1 MKKACIIGG
10 GSWGSAMAIH
20 LGRLQID
27 TRLWVREKEIYDE
40 ILRTGENKTFLPQ
53 VPFPSSVSFFLDL
66 KEAIQETEAVFIAVP
81 SRFCRKLYTEIVPFL
96 TPEQAIL
103 SLTKGI
109 EEGTLKRMSEVMA
122 EVFPSSFHSRIAV
135 LSGPSFAREVAES
148 HPTAVVISSEN
159 LELAKKMQ
167 SLVSSMYFRAY
178 RSDDII
184 GVELAGACKNVIAIA
199 TGISDSFGFGS
210 NSMAALVTRGLTEMT
225 RLGLNLG
232 ARQETYAGLA
242 GIGDLVLTCTGNLSR
257 NRYVGIELG
266 KGKTLNEI
274 IAGMKM
280 IAEGI
285 TTTLS
290 VRQLAQREKV
300 EMPIC
305 EQVFSVLHQ
314 GKDPKKAF
322 RNLMS
327 RELKNEHKTTGGEK
341 NEM

>member
-1 MKKACIIGG
+1 VKKVCIIGG

-27 TRLWVREKEIYDE
+27 TNLWLREKEIYDE
-40 ILRTGENKTFLPQ
+40 ILRTGENKTFLPK

-66 KEAIQETEAVFIAVP
+66 KEAIKGTESVFIAVP
-81 SRFCRKLYTEIVPFL
+81 SRFCRKLYTEIAPFL
-96 TPEQAIL
+96 TSEQSIM

-109 EEGTLKRMSEVMA
+109 EEGTLKRLSEVMT

-135 LSGPSFAREVAES
+135 LSGPSFAREVAGS

-199 TGISDSFGFGS
+199 TGISDSLGFGS

-242 GIGDLVLTCTGNLSR
+242 GVGDLVLTCTGKLSR

-266 KGKTLNEI
+266 KGKTLDEI

-290 VRQLAQREKV
+290 VRQLAQRENV

-314 GKDPKKAF
+314 GKNPKVAF
-322 RNLMS
+322 RDLMS
-327 RELKNEHKTTGGEK
+327 RELKNEYKTARGEK
-341 NEM
+341 K

>member
-1 MKKACIIGG
+1 
-10 GSWGSAMAIH
+10 MAIH
-20 LGRLQID
+20 LGRLQVD
-27 TRLWVREKEIYDE
+27 THLWIRESEIYED
-40 ILRTGENKTFLPQ
+40 ILRTGENKIFLPQ
-53 VPFPSSVSFFLDL
+53 VLFPSSVSFFLDL
-66 KEAIQETEAVFIAVP
+66 KEALQETEAVFIAVP
-81 SRFCRKLYTEIVPFL
+81 SRFCRKLYAQIAPFL
-96 TPEQAIL
+96 IPEQAIV
-103 SLTKGI
+103 SLAKGI
-109 EEGTLKRMSEVMA
+109 EEGSLKRMSEVMA

-159 LELAKKMQ
+159 LELAKKIQ
-167 SLVSSMYFRAY
+167 ALVSSLYFRAY
-178 RSDDII
+178 SSDDII

-225 RLGLNLG
+225 RLGVNLG

-242 GIGDLVLTCTGNLSR
+242 GIGDLVLTCTGKLSR

-266 KGKTLNEI
+266 KGKTLDEI
-274 IAGMKM
+274 KAGMKM

-290 VRQLAQREKV
+290 VHKLAQREKV

-305 EQVFSVLHQ
+305 EQVFSVLYR
-314 GKDPKKAF
+314 GKDPKIAF
-322 RNLMS
+322 RDLMS
-327 RELKNEHKTTGGEK
+327 RELKDEYKTTGGE
-341 NEM
+341 NEI